1 VIFNTHDGVVRH
13 QMNQL
18 VWGCNIGVS
27 SVLGRMSTPRI
38 GFTQTGVQRAC
49 GKASRMSLVFAFI
62 VAVGRGTPVVWKY
75 CQYGVCVNINYH
87 LYYHLFIYN
96 GEVVAI
102 QVYCHVWCDGSIH
115 PIDSDPDSCR
125 GM

>member
-1 VIFNTHDGVVRH
+1 
-13 QMNQL
+13 
-18 VWGCNIGVS
+18 
-27 SVLGRMSTPRI
+27 VLGRMSTPRI

-75 CQYGVCVNINYH
+75 YQYGVSVNINYH
-87 LYYHLFIYN
+87 LFTNN
-96 GEVVAI
+96 GDVVAI
-102 QVYCHVWCDGSIH
+102 QVYCHVWCDDSIH